1 MAAIRGTSM
10 RQTFETCRCPYCLE
24 QANTGMTV
32 GGHCF
37 FACPRCHLVFREG
50 LDAPEKAVSE
60 RRYYE
65 NDYFRELAWD
75 QLEGYRDGIF
85 REVLDRIEGQTERGR
100 LLDVGC
106 GCGFFLREALARG
119 WEAKGIDPSR
129 ESIDYLQATLGDVG
143 VPGTLDDFEPGERYD
158 VITMI
163 NVLDHLIDPWKGVIK
178 AAALLKTGGLIY
190 VRVPNGRFH
199 MNLFR
204 LMQAWGLGDKAGRV
218 VVFHNYA
225 MSAAW
230 LERMLA
236 DQGLGAIAIRNAG
249 LSEFNGYRRREGKA
263 QTLHLLRHAVWRGAK
278 SVEHLSAGRLLW
290 GSSLEVT
297 ARKKEDAV

>member
-1 MAAIRGTSM
+1 M
-10 RQTFETCRCPYCLE
+10 RTDSDQRRCPYCLE
-24 QANTGMTV
+24 QAKPDITV
-32 GGHCF
+32 GGHRF
-37 FACPRCHLVFREG
+37 FACPCCLLVFRDG
-50 LDAPEKAVSE
+50 LDVPEKAVSE

-75 QLEGYRDGIF
+75 QLEGYRDCLF
-85 REVLDRIEGQTERGR
+85 REALDRIEGQTGRGR

-143 VPGTLDDFEPGERYD
+143 VPGTLDDFQPCERYD

-190 VRVPNGRFH
+190 ARVPNGRFH
-199 MNLFR
+199 INLFR
-204 LMQAWGLGDKAGRV
+204 LMQTLGLGDKVGRV

-225 MSAAW
+225 MSATW

-263 QTLHLLRHAVWRGAK
+263 QALHLLRHAVWRGAK
-278 SVEHLSAGRLLW
+278 SVEHFSAGRLFW